1 MSKRSPNE
9 LEEAPA
15 VEDEAMQEDKK
26 QEVNPHNNVVYIQK
40 HEPSRV
46 VRVPPDLVKIDEG
59 ARVIVVGEYLYYV

>member
-26 QEVNPHNNVVYIQK
+26 QEVNPHNVIYIQK

>member
-15 VEDEAMQEDKK
+15 VKDEAMQEDKK
-26 QEVNPHNNVVYIQK
+26 QKVNPHNVVCIQK

>member
-15 VEDEAMQEDKK
+15 VKDEAMQEDKK
-26 QEVNPHNNVVYIQK
+26 QKVNPHNVVYIQK

-46 VRVPPDLVKIDEG
+46 VRVLPDLVKIDEG